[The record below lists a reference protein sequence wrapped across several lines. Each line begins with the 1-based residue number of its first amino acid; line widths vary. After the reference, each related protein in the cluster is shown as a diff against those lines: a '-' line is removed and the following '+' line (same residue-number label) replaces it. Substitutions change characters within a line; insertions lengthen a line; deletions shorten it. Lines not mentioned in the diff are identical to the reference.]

1 MAWHLGINGYG
12 RIGRCVIKALAERC
26 LFDRIQPVL
35 INDQA
40 DAENLVHL
48 THYDSTHGRS
58 ENLFQRGPDG
68 GYSLNGHSVAIQ
80 QYLKPELI
88 DYKSTPVDVVLESSG
103 RFANRESA
111 DAHMRAGA
119 PRVLIGAPGGP
130 DMDMTVL
137 FGINHHSLTDAHK
150 IISAA
155 SCTTNCLGLGLSG
168 LINIVD
174 IERGFY
180 TTIHSITNDQVLIDS
195 AHLDLRRGRSAG
207 SSMIPTSTNALK
219 ALEWVL
225 PELSGCIQ
233 GFSMR
238 VPTQNVSCVDLT
250 VELNRAVTETEI
262 LDAMFNWAQIQD
274 GLFAVN
280 EEPLVS
286 IDFNHHPASSIFD
299 ATQLMV
305 NGKLVKL
312 LFWYDNEWGY
322 SNRIVDLLLHW
333 QSISGTDSSD

>member
-1 MAWHLGINGYG
+1 MAWRLGINGYG
-12 RIGRCVIKALAERC
+12 RIGRCVVRALAERG

-35 INDQA
+35 INDPA
-40 DAENLVHL
+40 DAESLVHL

-58 ENLFQRGPDG
+58 ERLFQKDPHG
-68 GYSLNGHSVAIQ
+68 GYL
-80 QYLKPELI
+80 LKGRSIALTHHQSPSEIAYPE
-88 DYKSTPVDVVLESSG
+88 TPVDVVLESSG
-103 RFANRESA
+103 RFANRDSA
-111 DAHMRAGA
+111 DAHRSQGA

-130 DMDMTVL
+130 DVDLTVVYGL
-137 FGINHHSLTDAHK
+137 NHLALTESHRV
-150 IISAA
+150 ISAA
-155 SCTTNCLGLGLSG
+155 SCTTNCLALGVFGLTRS
-168 LINIVD
+168 VS

-180 TTIHSITNDQVLIDS
+180 TTIHAVTNDQVLIDT
-195 AHLDLRRGRSAG
+195 AHRDLRRGRSAH
-207 SSMIPTSTNALK
+207 SSMIPTSTNAIK
-219 ALEWVL
+219 ALEWVM
-225 PELSGCIQ
+225 PELSGRIQ

-250 VELNRAVTETEI
+250 VEFSREVTETEI
-262 LDAMFNWAQIQD
+262 MDAMHQWSQIQG

-305 NGKLVKL
+305 NGRLVKL

-322 SNRIVDLLLHW
+322 SNRVIDLLLHW
-333 QSISGTDSSD
+333 QSISRE

>member
-1 MAWHLGINGYG
+1 LGWRLGINGYG
-12 RIGRCVIKALAERC
+12 RIGRCVVRALAERG

-35 INDQA
+35 INDPA
-40 DAENLVHL
+40 DAESLIHL

-58 ENLFQRGPDG
+58 ERLFQDDPMG
-68 GYSLNGHSVAIQ
+68 GYLLNGRSIALTQ
-80 QYLKPELI
+80 SLTPGTI
-88 DYKSTPVDVVLESSG
+88 DYQKTPVDIVLESSG
-103 RFANRESA
+103 RFANREAA
-111 DAHMRAGA
+111 DAHISVGA

-130 DMDMTVL
+130 DVDLTVV
-137 FGINHHSLTDAHK
+137 FGLNHNSLNDSHRV
-150 IISAA
+150 ISAA
-155 SCTTNCLGLGLSG
+155 SCTTNCLALGVSG
-168 LINIVD
+168 LTRSVE

-180 TTIHSITNDQVLIDS
+180 TTIHAVTNDQVLIDS
-195 AHLDLRRGRSAG
+195 AHRDPRRGRSAH
-207 SSMIPTSTNALK
+207 SSMIPTSTNAIL
-219 ALEWVL
+219 ALEWVM
-225 PELSGCIQ
+225 PELSGRIQ

-250 VELNRAVTETEI
+250 VEFSREVTATEI
-262 LDAMFNWAQIQD
+262 MDAMHQWSQIQG

-305 NGKLVKL
+305 NGRLVKL

-322 SNRIVDLLLHW
+322 SNRVIDLLLHW
-333 QSISGTDSSD
+333 QSISRE

>member
-1 MAWHLGINGYG
+1 MAWRLAINGYG
-12 RIGRCVIKALAERC
+12 RIGRCVVRALAERG

-35 INDQA
+35 INDPA
-40 DAENLVHL
+40 DAESLIHL

-58 ENLFQRGPDG
+58 ERLFQDDPTG
-68 GYSLNGHSVAIQ
+68 GYLLNGRSIALTQSLTPGTIGYQ
-80 QYLKPELI
+80 K
-88 DYKSTPVDVVLESSG
+88 TPVDIVLESSG
-103 RFANRESA
+103 RFANREA
-111 DAHMRAGA
+111 ANAHISVGA

-130 DMDMTVL
+130 DVDLTVV
-137 FGINHHSLTDAHK
+137 FGLNHNSLNDSHRV
-150 IISAA
+150 ISAA
-155 SCTTNCLGLGLSG
+155 SCTTNCLALGVSG
-168 LINIVD
+168 LTRSVE

-180 TTIHSITNDQVLIDS
+180 TTIHAVTNDQVLIDS
-195 AHLDLRRGRSAG
+195 AHRDPRRGRSAN
-207 SSMIPTSTNALK
+207 SSIIPTSTNAIL
-219 ALEWVL
+219 ALEWVM
-225 PELSGCIQ
+225 PELSGRIQ

-250 VELNRAVTETEI
+250 VEFSREVTATEI
-262 LDAMFNWAQIQD
+262 MDAMHQWSQIQG

-305 NGKLVKL
+305 NGRLAKL

-322 SNRIVDLLLHW
+322 SNRVIDLLLHW
-333 QSISGTDSSD
+333 QSISGE

>member
-1 MAWHLGINGYG
+1 LAWRLGINGYG
-12 RIGRCVIKALAERC
+12 RIGRCVVRALAERG

-35 INDQA
+35 INDPA
-40 DAENLVHL
+40 DAESLVHL

-58 ENLFQRGPDG
+58 ERVFQNDPTG
-68 GYSLNGHSVAIQ
+68 GYLLNGRSIALTQ
-80 QYLKPELI
+80 SLSPSTI
-88 DYKSTPVDVVLESSG
+88 DYQGTPVDVVLESSG

-111 DAHMRAGA
+111 DAHIRAGA

-130 DMDMTVL
+130 DVDLTVV
-137 FGINHHSLTDAHK
+137 FGLNHHQLKESHQVV
-150 IISAA
+150 SAA
-155 SCTTNCLGLGLSG
+155 SCTTNCLALGVSG
-168 LINIVD
+168 LTRSVE

-180 TTIHSITNDQVLIDS
+180 TTIHAVTNDQVLIDS
-195 AHLDLRRGRSAG
+195 AHRDPRRGRSAH
-207 SSMIPTSTNALK
+207 SSMIPTSTNAIK
-219 ALEWVL
+219 ALEWVM
-225 PELSGCIQ
+225 PELSGRVQ

-250 VELNRAVTETEI
+250 VEFSREVTETEI
-262 LDAMFNWAQIQD
+262 LDAMHHWSQIQ
-274 GLFAVN
+274 GGMFAVN

-305 NGKLVKL
+305 NGRLVKL

-322 SNRIVDLLLHW
+322 SNRVIDLLLHW
-333 QSISGTDSSD
+333 QSISRE

>member
-1 MAWHLGINGYG
+1 V
-12 RIGRCVIKALAERC
+12 RALAERG

-35 INDQA
+35 INDPA
-40 DAENLVHL
+40 DAESLVHL

-58 ENLFQRGPDG
+58 GRLFQNDPTG
-68 GYSLNGHSVAIQ
+68 GYLLNGRSIALTQ
-80 QYLKPELI
+80 SPTPGAI
-88 DYKSTPVDVVLESSG
+88 DYHKTPVDVVLESSG

-111 DAHMRAGA
+111 DAHIIGGA

-130 DMDMTVL
+130 DVDLTVVYGL
-137 FGINHHSLTDAHK
+137 NHNSLHDSHQVV
-150 IISAA
+150 SAA
-155 SCTTNCLGLGLSG
+155 SCTTNCLALGLSG
-168 LINIVD
+168 LTRSVD

-180 TTIHSITNDQVLIDS
+180 TTIHAITNDQVLIDS
-195 AHLDLRRGRSAG
+195 AHRDQRRGRSAN
-207 SSMIPTSTNALK
+207 SSMIPTSTNAIQ
-219 ALEWVL
+219 ALEWVM
-225 PELSGCIQ
+225 PELSNRIQ

-250 VELNRAVTETEI
+250 VEFSREVTETEI
-262 LDAMFNWAQIQD
+262 MDAMHQWSQIQG

-305 NGKLVKL
+305 NGRLAKL

-322 SNRIVDLLLHW
+322 SNRVIDLLLHW
-333 QSISGTDSSD
+333 QSISRDMIK

>member
-1 MAWHLGINGYG
+1 MAWRLGINGYG
-12 RIGRCVIKALAERC
+12 RIGRCVVRALAERH
-26 LFDRIQPVL
+26 LFDQIQPVL

-40 DAENLVHL
+40 DAEHLVHL
-48 THYDSTHGRS
+48 THYDSTHGPS
-58 ENLFQRGPDG
+58 QNLFQKDPSG
-68 GYSLNGHSVAIQ
+68 GYLLNGRSVAMKK
-80 QYLKPELI
+80 YSKPGLI
-88 DYKSTPVDVVLESSG
+88 DYESSPVDVVLESSG
-103 RFANRESA
+103 HFANRESA
-111 DAHMRAGA
+111 DAHITAGA

-130 DMDMTVL
+130 DVDMTVL
-137 FGINHHSLTDAHK
+137 FGINHHLLTSAHK

-168 LINIVD
+168 LTKNIG

-180 TTIHSITNDQVLIDS
+180 TTIHAVTNDQVLIDS
-195 AHLDLRRGRSAG
+195 AHSDLRRGRSAG
-207 SSMIPTSTNALK
+207 SSMIPTSTNAIK

-225 PELSGCIQ
+225 PELSGRIQ

-250 VELNRAVTETEI
+250 VELNRVVSESEI
-262 LDAMFNWAQIQD
+262 LATLYDWAQIQERI
-274 GLFAVN
+274 FVVN

-286 IDFNHHPASSIFD
+286 IDFNHNSASSIFD

-305 NGKLVKL
+305 NGRLAKL

-322 SNRIVDLLLHW
+322 SNRVVDLLLHW
-333 QSISGTDSSD
+333 KSISRMESDD

>member
-1 MAWHLGINGYG
+1 MAWRLGINGYG
-12 RIGRCVIKALAERC
+12 RIGRCVVRALAERG

-35 INDQA
+35 INDPA
-40 DAENLVHL
+40 DAESLIHL

-58 ENLFQRGPDG
+58 ERLFQDDPRG
-68 GYSLNGHSVAIQ
+68 GYLLNGRSIALTQ
-80 QYLKPELI
+80 SLTPGTI
-88 DYKSTPVDVVLESSG
+88 DYQKTPVDIVLESSG
-103 RFANRESA
+103 RFANREAA
-111 DAHMRAGA
+111 DAHISVGA

-130 DMDMTVL
+130 DVDLTVV
-137 FGINHHSLTDAHK
+137 FGLNHNSLNDSHRV
-150 IISAA
+150 ISAA
-155 SCTTNCLGLGLSG
+155 SCTTNCLALGVSG
-168 LINIVD
+168 LTRSVE

-180 TTIHSITNDQVLIDS
+180 TTIHAVTNDQVLIDS
-195 AHLDLRRGRSAG
+195 AHRDPRRGRSAH
-207 SSMIPTSTNALK
+207 SSMIPTSTNAIL
-219 ALEWVL
+219 ALEWVM
-225 PELSGCIQ
+225 PELSGRIQ

-250 VELNRAVTETEI
+250 VEFSREVTATEI
-262 LDAMFNWAQIQD
+262 MDAMHQWSQIQG

-305 NGKLVKL
+305 NGRLAKL

-322 SNRIVDLLLHW
+322 SNRVIDLLLHW
-333 QSISGTDSSD
+333 QSISRE

>member
-1 MAWHLGINGYG
+1 MVWRLGINGYG

-26 LFDRIQPVL
+26 LFHRIQPVL

-58 ENLFQRGPDG
+58 ENLFQRESNG

-80 QYLKPELI
+80 QYSKPELI
-88 DYKSTPVDVVLESSG
+88 DYKSKPVDVVLESSG

-137 FGINHHSLTDAHK
+137 FGINHHLLTNAHK

-168 LINIVD
+168 LTKTVD

-180 TTIHSITNDQVLIDS
+180 TTIHSLTNDQVLIDS
-195 AHLDLRRGRSAG
+195 AHHDLRRGRSAG

-225 PELSGCIQ
+225 PELSGRIQ

-250 VELNRAVTETEI
+250 VELNRAVTDTEI
-262 LDAMFNWAQIQD
+262 LDAMFSWAQIQD

-305 NGKLVKL
+305 NGRLAKL

-333 QSISGTDSSD
+333 QSIAGRDSND